1 MISKQYLT
9 AEVDPFTWLNRSSGI
24 RFSISLYIFSPAS
37 STSSFLRFAFISLSS
52 LSSLINEFIS
62 LIGNVRT
69 YSSNINGKN
78 HVEVYVFTYFDTPPV
93 EFDGL
98 VNFVQLD
105 GRICKIDELRILS
118 NGKRYLHFILAN
130 NIATSSSKFNSYLPC
145 VAWGSVAEGLSN
157 YKVGDEISIIAE
169 LRSREYKKYVEDAVE
184 LHVAHELLVQSY
196 CYHEITL

>member
-1 MISKQYLT
+1 MNDVILSGVIRQIEYSHTVNGVVYDKAQLIVKNSNGLESVINLKFKRLSNQYS
-9 AEVDPFTWLNRSSGI
+9 END
-24 RFSISLYIFSPAS
+24 
-37 STSSFLRFAFISLSS
+37 
-52 LSSLINEFIS
+52 FIS

-105 GRICKIDELRILS
+105 GRICKIDDLRVLS

-130 NIATSSSKFNSYLPC
+130 NIAASSSKFNSYLPC

-157 YKVGDEISIIAE
+157 YKVGDEISLIAE

-184 LHVAHELLVQSY
+184 LHIAHELLVKSY
-196 CYHEITL
+196 CYHEVTL

>member
-1 MISKQYLT
+1 MNDVILSGVIRQIEYSHTVNGVVYDKAQLIVKNSNGLESVINLKFKRLSNQYS
-9 AEVDPFTWLNRSSGI
+9 E
-24 RFSISLYIFSPAS
+24 
-37 STSSFLRFAFISLSS
+37 
-52 LSSLINEFIS
+52 NEFIS

-105 GRICKIDELRILS
+105 GRICKIDDLRILS

>member
-1 MISKQYLT
+1 MNDVILSGVIRQIEYSHTVNGVVYDKAQLIVKNSNGLESVINLKFKRLSNQYS
-9 AEVDPFTWLNRSSGI
+9 ENQ
-24 RFSISLYIFSPAS
+24 
-37 STSSFLRFAFISLSS
+37 
-52 LSSLINEFIS
+52 FIS

-105 GRICKIDELRILS
+105 GRICKIDDLRILS

-145 VAWGSVAEGLSN
+145 VAWGSVAESLSN
-157 YKVGDEISIIAE
+157 YKVGDEISLIAE